1 MLNLRLLDGLLLL
14 DLLESVEQ
22 VEVVRRIGWGNF
34 ESERALTTIVSLI
47 YAQSIRIPIDI
58 VSLQVFLNDLRS
70 LGLVGC
76 RLLLH
81 DLELV
86 VVLLKL
92 DLIFSYFFQ

>member
-47 YAQSIRIPIDI
+47 
-58 VSLQVFLNDLRS
+58 
-70 LGLVGC
+70 
-76 RLLLH
+76 
-81 DLELV
+81 
-86 VVLLKL
+86 
-92 DLIFSYFFQ
+92 